1 MKHSEKQSKA
11 RPGVVLRFLRDQ
23 EGATLPEL
31 ALVMPLFL
39 LIFMG
44 MIDFGRMAFHY
55 VAAERAMNIAS
66 RVAAVRPP
74 VCASVPET
82 HVRPATVTGT
92 PPEFGTSCRAGAGTC
107 ADPGTV
113 TCSGNAAS
121 ATASE
126 IWPLVQG
133 ALPVSADISNLSF
146 SYAYD
151 SNLGFLGGP
160 YVPVVTVGLQ
170 NVDFEF
176 LTPLGGLVALTGATA
191 DPALAAT
198 VPFPPMS
205 VSLPG
210 EDLALGSNG

>member
-1 MKHSEKQSKA
+1 M
-11 RPGVVLRFLRDQ
+11 
-23 EGATLPEL
+23 
-31 ALVMPLFL
+31 
-39 LIFMG
+39 
-44 MIDFGRMAFHY
+44 
-55 VAAERAMNIAS
+55 
-66 RVAAVRPP
+66 
-74 VCASVPET
+74 
-82 HVRPATVTGT
+82 
-92 PPEFGTSCRAGAGTC
+92 
-107 ADPGTV
+107 
-113 TCSGNAAS
+113 
-121 ATASE
+121 
-126 IWPLVQG
+126 QG

>member
-1 MKHSEKQSKA
+1 MTRTERTYQA
-11 RPGVVLRFLRDQ
+11 QRGAIARFLRDQ
-23 EGATLPEL
+23 NGATLPEL
-31 ALVMPLFL
+31 AMVMPLFL

-74 VCASVPET
+74 VCAGVPET
-82 HVRPATVTGT
+82 HVRPSTVSGT
-92 PPEFGTSCRAGAGTC
+92 PPEFGTSCRAGAGIC

-113 TCSGNAAS
+113 SCSGTATS
-121 ATASE
+121 ATATE
-126 IWPLVQG
+126 IWALVQG
-133 ALPVSADISNLSF
+133 AMPVSADVSNLSF

-176 LTPLGGLVALTGATA
+176 LTPLGGLVALTGAAA
-191 DPALAAT
+191 DPSLAAT

-210 EDLALGSNG
+210 EDLAQGSSG

>member
-92 PPEFGTSCRAGAGTC
+92 PP
-107 ADPGTV
+107 
-113 TCSGNAAS
+113 
-121 ATASE
+121 
-126 IWPLVQG
+126 
-133 ALPVSADISNLSF
+133 
-146 SYAYD
+146 
-151 SNLGFLGGP
+151 
-160 YVPVVTVGLQ
+160 
-170 NVDFEF
+170 
-176 LTPLGGLVALTGATA
+176 
-191 DPALAAT
+191 
-198 VPFPPMS
+198 
-205 VSLPG
+205 
-210 EDLALGSNG
+210 

>member
-1 MKHSEKQSKA
+1 MKNLFRNLPRLRGSAGRFARSE
-11 RPGVVLRFLRDQ
+11 D
-23 EGATLPEL
+23 GATLPEL
-31 ALVMPLFL
+31 AIVMPLFL
-39 LIFMG
+39 LLFMG

-55 VAAERAMNIAS
+55 VVAERAMSIAS

-74 VCASVPET
+74 ACSGVPET
-82 HVRPATVTGT
+82 HVRPSTVSGT
-92 PPEFGTSCRAGAGTC
+92 PPDFGTSCRAGANIC
-107 ADPGTV
+107 ANAGTV
-113 TCSGNAAS
+113 TCSGDAAD

-126 IWPLVQG
+126 VWALVQG
-133 ALPVSADISNLSF
+133 SMPVSADISNLSF

-170 NVDFEF
+170 NLNFEF
-176 LTPLGGLVALTGATA
+176 LTPLGGLVALTGAAA
-191 DPALAAT
+191 DPSLAAT

-210 EDLALGSNG
+210 EDLALGGNG